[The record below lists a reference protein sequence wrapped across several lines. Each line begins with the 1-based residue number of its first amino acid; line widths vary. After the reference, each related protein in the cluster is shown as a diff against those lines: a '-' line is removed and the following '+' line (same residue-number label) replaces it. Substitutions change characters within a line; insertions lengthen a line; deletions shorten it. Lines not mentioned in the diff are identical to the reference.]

1 MRLGIVFGAPVI
13 AALLGVQAFAGPFVV
28 FPGAGQLVSPDGRFV
43 VRNVEREAKAAEFAG
58 NFRSLWLTEIRTGR
72 TRKLC
77 DYVGV
82 AAVAW
87 SGNDS
92 LIVTQ
97 YLSQRTSRALI
108 FSVTAAQE
116 PVVVDVPG
124 LVRLVPAELRP
135 ALKEND
141 HVFVEASRLEGETLF
156 FRVWGYGKHDADGFR
171 WRCEYNLNSGTV
183 SCSEEHARR

>member
-1 MRLGIVFGAPVI
+1 MRLGVVLGAPVI
-13 AALLGVQAFAGPFVV
+13 VALLGIQTFAGPFVV
-28 FPGAGQLVSPDGRFV
+28 FPKAGQLVSPDGRFV
-43 VRNVEREAKAAEFAG
+43 VRNVEREAKATEFAG
-58 NFRSLWLTEIRTGR
+58 NFRSLWLTEIHTGR

-77 DYVGV
+77 DYVGI

-97 YLSQRTSRALI
+97 YLTQETSRALI
-108 FSVTAAQE
+108 FSVTVAEE
-116 PVVVDVPG
+116 PIVVDVPG
-124 LVRLVPAELRP
+124 LIRLVPAELRP

-141 HVFVEASRLEGETLF
+141 HVFVEASRLEGESLF